1 MTHELELGAMAVG
14 APGQGERLGAAAEA
28 DGYDIAL
35 LSDSQNLR
43 GDPYGQLAL
52 MARSTERVR
61 IGTGVTNP
69 VHAPSSGNGR
79 CHRGPPRR
87 EWRTRDP
94 RHRTRR
100 LGARAHRP

>member
-43 GDPYGQLAL
+43 GDPYG
-52 MARSTERVR
+52 
-61 IGTGVTNP
+61 
-69 VHAPSSGNGR
+69 
-79 CHRGPPRR
+79 
-87 EWRTRDP
+87 
-94 RHRTRR
+94 
-100 LGARAHRP
+100 